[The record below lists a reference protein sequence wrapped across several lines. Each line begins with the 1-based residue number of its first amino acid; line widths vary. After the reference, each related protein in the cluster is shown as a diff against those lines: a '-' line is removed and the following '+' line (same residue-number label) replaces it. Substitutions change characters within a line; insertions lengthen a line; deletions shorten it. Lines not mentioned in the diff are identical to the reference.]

1 MKVIKEDIANLERA
15 LEDDKLNIVGSMP
28 IVMADAV
35 KESEKT
41 QEKIDKDN
49 EEKELE
55 LKLEYPFLGAVKQ
68 PTPTDTI
75 LEKTSLDES
84 LFEDYA
90 DDVRKYSNMLVD
102 LIDREL
108 VDPKI
113 LQDLIYWYSED
124 DIKRFMEVNDLID
137 IEEEEE
143 EIEECI
149 TQPLQEYRIKQ
160 EPEDLDLF
168 TIVHDELAPFDT
180 NIMKKTKFK
189 DVPII
194 DRYNYEDIAVSY
206 ADDNDNIA
214 VITDTVDQLDFAK
227 KVADSYKIETIG
239 PEKYG
244 DKFKLTL
251 IMPII

>member
-35 KESEKT
+35 KESEKN

-49 EEKELE
+49 KEKE
-55 LKLEYPFLGAVKQ
+55 LEYPFLGAKNQ
-68 PTPTDTI
+68 PTPEEPI
-75 LEKTSLDES
+75 IEKVSLDES

-90 DDVRKYSNMLVD
+90 DVRKYSNTLVD
-102 LIDREL
+102 MIDNEL

-113 LQDLIYWYSED
+113 LQDLIYWCSED

-137 IEEEEE
+137 TAEEEEVD
-143 EIEECI
+143 ECI

-168 TIVHDELAPFDT
+168 TIVHDELAPFDS
-180 NIMKKTKFK
+180 NIMKKTKF
-189 DVPII
+189 PEIAII

-206 ADDNDNIA
+206 TDDNDNIS
-214 VITDTVDQLDFAK
+214 VIMNTPEELDFAQ
-227 KVADSYKIETIG
+227 KVADAYDIETVG

-251 IMPII
+251 IMPIID